1 MEYSEQPTHKTHG
14 ESHHAPHHEQRE
26 HYAPREA
33 REQRP
38 RQPRAPGDEN
48 TIFIGKKEVMAY
60 VLAVVTQFN
69 FSPNEVK
76 IKARGK
82 AISRAVD
89 VSQIVKNRFIPT
101 MRISD
106 FKAETE
112 EVPNEDGTIS
122 RVSSLT
128 LTLTK

>member
-1 MEYSEQPTHKTHG
+1 MEYAEQPMHRPHG
-14 ESHHAPHHEQRE
+14 EPHHAPHEQRE
-26 HYAPREA
+26 RYAPH
-33 REQRP
+33 EQKP

-69 FSPNEVK
+69 ASPNEVK

-89 VSQIVKNRFIPT
+89 VTQIVKNRFIPT
-101 MRISD
+101 MRISN
-106 FKAETE
+106 FEAETE
-112 EVPNEDGTIS
+112 EVPNEDGTTS

>member
-1 MEYSEQPTHKTHG
+1 MEYAEQPATRNTRVEQQESSHALDSEQK
-14 ESHHAPHHEQRE
+14 S
-26 HYAPREA
+26 
-33 REQRP
+33 

-48 TIFIGKKEVMAY
+48 TIFIGKKPLMSY

-69 FSPNEVK
+69 SSPNEVK

-101 MRISD
+101 LRISD
-106 FKAETE
+106 FKVETE
-112 EVPNEDGTIS
+112 EVQNEDGTTS

>member
-1 MEYSEQPTHKTHG
+1 MEHSEQPTHKTHD
-14 ESHHAPHHEQRE
+14 EPHHASHYEQRE
-26 HYAPREA
+26 HYAPREP

-38 RQPRAPGDEN
+38 HKPRAPGDEN

-60 VLAVVTQFN
+60 VLAVVTQFTS
-69 FSPNEVK
+69 SPNEVK

-89 VSQIVKNRFIPT
+89 VTQIVKNRFIPT

-112 EVPNEDGTIS
+112 EVPNEDGTTS